1 MVNSC
6 NYFCIVYGIGG
17 YGFFWKWLVVF
28 LGFVNVNL
36 FLSRNIVKCIYE
48 NCIVYVSK
56 EIFKNFLGFMYDF
69 IC

>member
-6 NYFCIVYGIGG
+6 NYFYIVYGIGG

-36 FLSRNIVKCIYE
+36 FLSRNIVKCNWELY
-48 NCIVYVSK
+48 CV
-56 EIFKNFLGFMYDF
+56 
-69 IC
+69 C